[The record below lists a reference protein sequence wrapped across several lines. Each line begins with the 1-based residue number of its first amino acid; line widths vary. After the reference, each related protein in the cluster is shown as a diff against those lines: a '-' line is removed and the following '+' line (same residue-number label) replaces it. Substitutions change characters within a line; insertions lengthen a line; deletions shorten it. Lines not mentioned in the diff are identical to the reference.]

1 MFEGFELK
9 RIKTENADINL
20 RIGGKGEAVILLHG
34 YPQTHACWHKMAPIL
49 RENFTVIIPDLRGY
63 GDSVGP
69 DPDIDN
75 QLYSKRAMAKDI
87 KHVLNDLSVEFASV
101 VGHDRGGRVAYRFA
115 LDHPDRITKL
125 VVLDI
130 IPTSEMWEKMGV
142 QAFISGYHWQ
152 FLAQPHGLPE
162 YMIGLD
168 SERYLRHTLD
178 SWAKIENSFST
189 PAMTEYL
196 RCFSKASVIASCC
209 ADYRAGATSDWE
221 NDKLDKKME
230 NKISCPVMTLWGQ
243 REGRNNLDNIS
254 IWNDWCDQPVS
265 GHAVECG
272 HFLPEENPD
281 ATLKA
286 IIPFL
291 ESN

>member
-1 MFEGFELK
+1 MFDGFELK

-20 RIGGKGEAVILLHG
+20 RVGGQGEALILLHG

-75 QLYSKRAMAKDI
+75 QLYSKRAMARDI
-87 KHVLNDLSVEFASV
+87 KHVLNDLSVEVASI

-115 LDHPDRITKL
+115 LDHPDRIRKL

-130 IPTSEMWEKMGV
+130 IPTSEMWEKMTA

-189 PAMTEYL
+189 SAMTEYL
-196 RCFSKASVIASCC
+196 RCFSNASVIASCC

-221 NDKLDKKME
+221 NDKLDKQME
-230 NKISCPVMTLWGQ
+230 NKIGCPVMTLWGQ

-254 IWNDWCDQPVS
+254 IWNDWCDQPVF
-265 GHAVECG
+265 GHSVQCG
-272 HFLPEENPD
+272 HFLPEENPI

-291 ESN
+291 ERI

>member
-1 MFEGFELK
+1 MA
-9 RIKTENADINL
+9 RDI
-20 RIGGKGEAVILLHG
+20 AHIL
-34 YPQTHACWHKMAPIL
+34 
-49 RENFTVIIPDLRGY
+49 
-63 GDSVGP
+63 S
-69 DPDIDN
+69 
-75 QLYSKRAMAKDI
+75 
-87 KHVLNDLSVEFASV
+87 DLSVEVASV
-101 VGHDRGGRVAYRFA
+101 VGHDRGGRVAYRLA
-115 LDHPDRITKL
+115 LDHPDRIRKL

-130 IPTSEMWEKMGV
+130 VPTSEMWEKMTA

-168 SERYLRHTLD
+168 PERYLRHTLD

-189 PAMTEYL
+189 VAMDEYL
-196 RCFSKASVIASCC
+196 RCFSKTSVIASCC

-221 NDKLDKKME
+221 NDKLDKQME

-254 IWNDWCDQPVS
+254 IWSDWCDQPVS

-272 HFLPEENPD
+272 HFLPEENPN

-291 ESN
+291 GAK

>member
-1 MFEGFELK
+1 MFDGFELK
-9 RIKTENADINL
+9 RIKTENADINF
-20 RIGGKGEAVILLHG
+20 RIGGQGEALILLHG

-49 RENFTVIIPDLRGY
+49 MENFTVILPDLRGY
-63 GDSVGP
+63 GDSIGP

-75 QLYSKRAMAKDI
+75 QLYSKRAMARDI
-87 KHVLNDLSVEFASV
+87 KHVLNGLSIEVASV

-115 LDHPDRITKL
+115 LDHPDRIRKL

-130 IPTSEMWEKMGV
+130 IPTSEMWEKMTA

-189 PAMTEYL
+189 SAMTEYL
-196 RCFSKASVIASCC
+196 RCFSKTSVIASCC

-221 NDKLDKKME
+221 NDKLDKQVG
-230 NKISCPVMTLWGQ
+230 NKIGCPVMTLWGQ

-254 IWNDWCDQPVS
+254 IWNDWCDQPAS
-265 GHAVECG
+265 GHSVQCG
-272 HFLPEENPD
+272 HFLPEENPA

-291 ESN
+291 ERI

>member
-1 MFEGFELK
+1 
-9 RIKTENADINL
+9 
-20 RIGGKGEAVILLHG
+20 
-34 YPQTHACWHKMAPIL
+34 MAPIL
-49 RENFTVIIPDLRGY
+49 MENFTVIMPDLRGY
-63 GDSVGP
+63 GDSIGP
-69 DPDIDN
+69 DPDTDN
-75 QLYSKRAMAKDI
+75 QLYSKRAMARDI
-87 KHVLNDLSVEFASV
+87 KHVLNDLSIEVASV
-101 VGHDRGGRVAYRFA
+101 IGHDRGGRVAYRFA
-115 LDHPDRITKL
+115 LDHPDRIRKL

-130 IPTSEMWEKMGV
+130 IPTSEMWEKMTA

-189 PAMTEYL
+189 SAMTEYL
-196 RCFSKASVIASCC
+196 RCFSKTSVIASCC

-221 NDKLDKKME
+221 NDKLDKQVG
-230 NKISCPVMTLWGQ
+230 NKIGCPVMTLWGQ

-254 IWNDWCDQPVS
+254 IWNDWCDQPAS
-265 GHAVECG
+265 GHSVQCG
-272 HFLPEENPD
+272 HFLPEENPA

-291 ESN
+291 ERI